1 MRCGW
6 QPEASQ
12 REPVEQEM
20 DDSVQ
25 VAAWWAVGMAGLV
38 SLISPAVLRPVL
50 QRHGI
55 IDRPNERSS
64 HVRPT
69 LRAGGIAPLVGF
81 VLACGLLASLVDDQS
96 RTVIVMI
103 GLGGVLAGLLGLA
116 EDVYGLSVLTRAA
129 GHLLLGA
136 LVSTLLGVALGSHW
150 WQIAIG
156 AAVVMVYV
164 NVANFMDG
172 INGISGLHGLV
183 VGVAYAVLGLLS
195 HTAWLMLLGL
205 AVAVAFVVFL
215 PWNLRSPGI
224 FLGDVGSYLLGASL
238 ASLGVAAWFAG
249 FSPVAVLAPG
259 AIYLADTFSTIV
271 RRLIREEPVLRSHRG
286 HTYQRL
292 TDTGL
297 GHVPVAAIVTL
308 FSLATSGLG
317 VLVLRGWLASW
328 LALVLIAGVCALYLA
343 LPRIRGHRLAPRAVN
358 QLKPFELPGPIPPRP
373 GFAPTRWAVLGAS
386 GFVGSALV
394 AHLRSL
400 GYEVE
405 EVPAPRLAL
414 EPASDDGN
422 AVASM
427 ASTHA
432 ETQVLSSA
440 LHGVDVVVNAA
451 GLATPDAPP
460 SDLLYGANALLPALL
475 ITAAK
480 RAGVRRAIHLSSAAV
495 QGRREVLDATAEVS
509 PFSPYSRSKALGEW
523 AFFAA
528 AGPDPGTDA
537 IVLRATSVQGPGR
550 GTTASLR
557 RVANS
562 RFASVAGAGTRPTV
576 VSSINGLV
584 DSISRASLST
594 QPLRRI
600 VLQPW
605 EGYSVSDVLRAAG
618 GREPQ
623 HLPRLLC
630 RTVLF
635 CARSVGRVVPE
646 VAGAARRLELMWF
659 GQRQDSAPGQGL
671 PAVPREVL
679 ESILSGREGHS

>member
-259 AIYLADTFSTIV
+259 AIYLADTFSTLV

-328 LALVLIAGVCALYLA
+328 LALVLIAGVCALYVA

-400 GYEVE
+400 GYEAE

-414 EPASDDGN
+414 DPASDEGEV
-422 AVASM
+422 VAAL
-427 ASTHA
+427 ASEHRELEA
-432 ETQVLSSA
+432 LVSA
-440 LHGVDVVVNAA
+440 LQGADVVVNSA
-451 GLATPDAPP
+451 GLATPDAPA
-460 SDLLYGANALLPALL
+460 SDALYGANALLPPLVCH
-475 ITAAK
+475 AAQ
-480 RAGVRRAIHLSSAAV
+480 RAGVRRTIHLSSAAV
-495 QGRREVLDATAEVS
+495 QGRRTVLDESAEVS
-509 PFSPYSRSKALGEW
+509 PFSPYSRSKALGER
-523 AFFAA
+523 AFLAA
-528 AGPDPGTDA
+528 ARVRCVDA
-537 IVLRATSVQGPGR
+537 TVIRATSVQGPGR
-550 GTTASLR
+550 RTTASLK
-557 RVANS
+557 RVS
-562 RFASVAGAGTRPTV
+562 KSPLASVAGDGQQPTV
-576 VSSINGLV
+576 VSSIDGLV
-584 DSISRASLST
+584 DFITRVSVSTGSLG
-594 QPLRRI
+594 P
-600 VLQPW
+600 VMLQPW
-605 EGYSVSDVLRAAG
+605 EGLSVGDVLRTARG
-618 GREPQ
+618 TEPR
-623 HLPRLLC
+623 HLPSWACRALLLC
-630 RTVLF
+630 
-635 CARSVGRVVPE
+635 ARQIGRVVPE
-646 VAGAARRLELMWF
+646 IAGAGRRLEMMWM
-659 GQRQDSAPGQGL
+659 GQRQVSAHREAF
-671 PAVPREVL
+671 PAVPRGRL
-679 ESILSGREGHS
+679 EAILSGPDVTA